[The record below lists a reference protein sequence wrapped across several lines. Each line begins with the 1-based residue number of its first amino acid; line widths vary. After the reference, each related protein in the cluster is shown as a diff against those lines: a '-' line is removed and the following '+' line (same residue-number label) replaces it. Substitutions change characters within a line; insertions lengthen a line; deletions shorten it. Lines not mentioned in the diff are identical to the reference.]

1 MIQIQKK
8 IRVLLVLFI
17 TGMVLSGITAF
28 PIQWEISLLQG
39 HTALIPQGLRTM
51 YEHVSEGVF
60 QTNQHYPFL
69 AYGTDWLAFSHL
81 VIALFFLPVLKHPVQ
96 YIANIEMGIVACIGV
111 FLLAFCCGPIRGIP
125 FLWQLVDC
133 SFGVGGGLL
142 LVVIRRNILLLKTIS
157 TNTPA
162 S

>member
-1 MIQIQKK
+1 MDKIQKK
-8 IRVLLVLFI
+8 IRVLLALFI
-17 TGMVLSGITAF
+17 TGLVLSGITAF
-28 PIQWEISLLQG
+28 PIQWEVSLLQG
-39 HTALIPQGLRTM
+39 HTTLMPQGLRAM
-51 YEHVSEGVF
+51 YEQVSEGVL

-69 AYGTDWLAFSHL
+69 AYGTDWLAFSHI

-96 YIANIEMGIVACIGV
+96 YIANIEMGLVACIGV

-125 FLWQLVDC
+125 FFWQLIDC

-142 LVVIRRNILLLKTIS
+142 LLVIRKNILLLKANS
-157 TNTPA
+157 TNPSA